1 MLLTFHVS
9 YPWNALSRQK
19 TRCYRKEKKKIGN
32 RKVPTWFN
40 TVGYRNPSRSL
51 RTRSVCVVCKGYV
64 WIESA
69 TQVSPPSLR
78 VPPYI
83 PFFSPLSQKKKT
95 HILRPW

>member
-51 RTRSVCVVCKGYV
+51 RTRSVCVVCKGYGLSLQLRSHHLP
-64 WIESA
+64 SA
-69 TQVSPPSLR
+69 FPPIYRSSPPES
-78 VPPYI
+78 
-83 PFFSPLSQKKKT
+83 KEKT
-95 HILRPW
+95 HIPRPW